1 MNKNINPNHGFRM
14 LRDAQE
20 LKLNFDQAGPEG
32 LLSFVKACI
41 WSGIDE
47 SEEIVEEAVAIS
59 GSQMAELATAAIE
72 KGESRYWERRADGRL
87 ELLIK

>member
-14 LRDAQE
+14 LREAQE

-47 SEEIVEEAVAIS
+47 PEEIAEEAIAIS
-59 GSQMAELATAAIE
+59 GSQMAELAMGAIE
-72 KGESRYWERRADGRL
+72 KGEGFYWERRADGTL